1 MDRSIVESQFPSTV
15 APDVL
20 VAVGLDPELV
30 LSGGA
35 DHSAA
40 RDQRRRN
47 GAWPGKILAAWDHQ
61 CAFCRYDG
69 RLGHA
74 VVGLEAAHVRWFN
87 LGGPDDLD
95 NGLALCSLHHKLFDR
110 GALGLGGNYTVVVSA
125 AYSARTDEARR
136 VYDLQGV
143 ELQPRPGTALPHHDH
158 VRWHARQV
166 FKAPHL
172 AA

>member
-35 DHSAA
+35 DHAA
-40 RDQRRRN
+40 ACDQRRRN
-47 GAWPGKILAAWDHQ
+47 GAWPAKILAAWDHQ

-87 LGGPDDLD
+87 LGGPDKLD

-110 GALGLGGNYTVVVSA
+110 GALGLDDDYAVVVSA
-125 AYSARTDEARR
+125 AFSARTDEARR
-136 VYDLQGV
+136 VYDLQGA
-143 ELQPRPGTALPHHDH
+143 ELRPRPGAALPHHDH
-158 VRWHARQV
+158 VRWHANEV
-166 FKAPHL
+166 FKAPRL